1 MTVRLQNSDSTPLP
15 ALESVAPAALS
26 EVKTTATLRQ
36 SGARRV
42 RAAGIAVNSGVN
54 SAVNKIAQAKL
65 PHERDES
72 VSTAKAKPSEPMQQ
86 AFRDLANGLQD
97 TDRGA
102 EVGRTYKKLKR

>member
-42 RAAGIAVNSGVN
+42 RAAGIAVNSG
-54 SAVNKIAQAKL
+54 VNKIAQAKL